1 MSAGLTT
8 HVLDT
13 SREGP
18 AEGVSVTLQ
27 RLEEDSETIASGITN
42 DDGRLE
48 EPLLGPE
55 EIEPG
60 TMNSCLML
68 GRIMKRNHLEAPSS
82 ERSQSGSQSITQT
95 NITMFHY
102 YCHRVDTR
110 LTEGANIAVEIINRS
125 VASGF
130 VNE

>member
-18 AEGVSVTLQ
+18 AEGVSVTLH

-60 TMNSCLML
+60 TYELVFDVGTYYEGKPFESTFL
-68 GRIMKRNHLEAPSS
+68 GEVPVRFTIDNADEHYHVPLLLSPGGYTTYR
-82 ERSQSGSQSITQT
+82 GS
-95 NITMFHY
+95 
-102 YCHRVDTR
+102 
-110 LTEGANIAVEIINRS
+110 
-125 VASGF
+125 
-130 VNE
+130 